1 MSQRESI
8 VKAKVPPH
16 SPLNEDTMQYETPT
30 WNFKREFKKQK
41 KKNTTTK
48 LSLQDEVGIRITLE
62 RSTRSQNLTSNIHQV
77 CF

>member
-41 KKNTTTK
+41 KK
-48 LSLQDEVGIRITLE
+48 LPLQNYHYKTRLEYGLRWREVRDLRI
-62 RSTRSQNLTSNIHQV
+62 
-77 CF
+77 